1 MFVHAD
7 GVKYHYLEKEEG
19 GETALSSL
27 RGEERGPGESPPVL
41 IGIMY
46 GEKRWCSAL
55 GEGRSGDRGED
66 SEELREDGGRGEGMD
81 EETEDGVEEVVRRA
95 AARKAGL

>member
-1 MFVHAD
+1 M
-7 GVKYHYLEKEEG
+7 
-19 GETALSSL
+19 
-27 RGEERGPGESPPVL
+27 
-41 IGIMY
+41 
-46 GEKRWCSAL
+46 